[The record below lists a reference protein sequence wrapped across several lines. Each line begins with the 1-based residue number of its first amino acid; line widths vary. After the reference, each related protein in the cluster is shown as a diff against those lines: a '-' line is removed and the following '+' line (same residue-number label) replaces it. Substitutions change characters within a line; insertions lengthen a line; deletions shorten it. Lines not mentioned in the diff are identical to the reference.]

1 MTKSELIA
9 RIAERFPQLTANDAS
24 DSVNAILSAIS
35 ARLASLGGRIEVRG
49 FGSFTIH
56 VRPPRKGRNPKTGV
70 SVDVPAKAV
79 PHFKAGVEL
88 RERVNWKAEMVVERM
103 VA

>member
-9 RIAERFPQLTANDAS
+9 RIAERFPQLTTNDSS
-24 DSVNAILSAIS
+24 DAVTTILSEIS
-35 ARLASLGGRIEVRG
+35 ARLASPGGRVEVRG
-49 FGSFTIH
+49 FGSFSVHI
-56 VRPPRKGRNPKTGV
+56 RPPRRGRNPKTGESV
-70 SVDVPAKAV
+70 SVPQKAV

-88 RERVNWKAEMVVERM
+88 RQRVSGDEKMVEERM